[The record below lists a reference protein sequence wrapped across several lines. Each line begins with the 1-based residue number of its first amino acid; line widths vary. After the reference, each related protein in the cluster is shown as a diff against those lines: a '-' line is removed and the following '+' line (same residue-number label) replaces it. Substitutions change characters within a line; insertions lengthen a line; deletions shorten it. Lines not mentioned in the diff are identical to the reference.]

1 MIDGGWGLPNATDR
15 FGRPTPSPAIY
26 PDLNGSFAPIGN
38 AVHQAGAKFG
48 LWWMHGVSRDA
59 VARKLPVKGSPY
71 TAADIVEGAG
81 GADTLCTPH
90 PSYGCSGSDIPGAA
104 VGETNLQLACR
115 YCFRRI
121 LLVLCLSSF

>member
-1 MIDGGWGLPNATDR
+1 MDPPWG
-15 FGRPTPSPAIY
+15 PTPSPAIY

-81 GADTLCTPH
+81 GADTLCTPR

-115 YCFRRI
+115 DCFRRI